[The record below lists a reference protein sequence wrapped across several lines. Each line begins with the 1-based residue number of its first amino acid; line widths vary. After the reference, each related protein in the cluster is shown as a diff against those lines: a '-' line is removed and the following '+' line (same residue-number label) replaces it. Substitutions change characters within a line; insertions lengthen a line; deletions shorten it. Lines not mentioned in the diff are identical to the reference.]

1 MERVKFKKGEQRI
14 FLKLVLEKL
23 NCPSLKDLNQ
33 FGFEIPYST
42 LKNYFSEFRTLPK
55 DFFDD
60 LCYLSKVNLKK
71 FNFRYLNE
79 NWGQIK
85 GGMNKLFL

>member
-1 MERVKFKKGEQRI
+1 MKRVKFRKGDQRR

-23 NCPSLKDLNQ
+23 NCPSLKALNQ
-33 FGFEIPYST
+33 FGFEVSYST
-42 LKNYFSEFRTLPK
+42 LKNYFSESRTLPK
-55 DFFDD
+55 DFFKD

-71 FNFRYLNE
+71 FHFEYLNE

-85 GGMNKLFL
+85 GGMKKYPT